1 MENGTGPEVKEKIH
15 DLLFKTFRPEF
26 LNRID
31 EIVMFEQLDKSAID
45 SIIKIQIDRLGQR
58 LTDRKIK
65 LEFDQK
71 AMDFLCQKGYDPS
84 MGARPV
90 KRAIQTYV
98 ENPLAR
104 AILSGE
110 IKENSSVQ
118 VSSDGSQLTF
128 N

>member
-1 MENGTGPEVKEKIH
+1 
-15 DLLFKTFRPEF
+15 
-26 LNRID
+26 
-31 EIVMFEQLDKSAID
+31 MFEQLDKSAID